1 MEKKYGNLV
10 KRLHF
15 KENMGGTPARYKVY
29 MEAADLNGLE
39 VNFVIGVYEIKGL
52 WAPKKGYKD
61 NEVRRV
67 VPRAVAHAHSFDE
80 LLLFFGYG
88 EDGLS
93 NLGAELNLSLG
104 KEYEQHLITKPTI
117 VAVPRKLPHCPIY
130 TEKLNRPFAHMHVA
144 LSVDHG
150 LGGATETVEQ
160 EGNVDGKMYSH
171 LMKNFQLQEHLAGA
185 AQAACFCGEDL
196 QGINLNLTFG
206 MYDQTGPWFPDK
218 GAVIHPYDKL
228 LIFFG
233 NNADN
238 PNDLGAEISVKLGP
252 EGEEHIFSE
261 ATVIIVPK
269 GTPHM
274 PVVCHH
280 LERPYYAVH
289 LGFSATEQSEWLE
302 QE

>member
-1 MEKKYGNLV
+1 MEKKYSNLV
-10 KRLHF
+10 KRLLF

-39 VNFVIGVYEIKGL
+39 VNFVIGVYEIEGL

-61 NEVRRV
+61 TEERRV

-130 TEKLNRPFAHMHVA
+130 TEKLYRPFAHMHVA
-144 LSVDHG
+144 LSVEHG
-150 LGGATETVEQ
+150 LGGATEVVEQ
-160 EGNVDGKMYSH
+160 EGNEDGKKYSH
-171 LMKNFQLQEHLAGA
+171 LVKSFQLQNNLAGA
-185 AQAACFCGEDL
+185 DQAAYFDSKDL
-196 QGINLNLTFG
+196 QDINLHMTFG
-206 MYDQTGPWFPDK
+206 MYKQTGPWYPQK
-218 GAVIHPYDKL
+218 GALVHPYDKL
-228 LIFFG
+228 IIFFG

-238 PNDLGAEISVKLGP
+238 PNDLGAEITVELGP
-252 EGEEHIFSE
+252 EQEKHTFSE

-274 PVVCHH
+274 PIVCQR
-280 LERPYYAVH
+280 LERPYYAIQI
-289 LGFSATEQSEWLE
+289 GFNGTEENKWI
-302 QE
+302 